1 METLPAILY
10 ISLQDCKLGGI
21 QSVVI
26 LQKQG
31 KKKNHNKKP
40 KTKINKKIPSRGM
53 GHYKIMFI
61 DLIFSYRLKGKL
73 LLVSLNAR
81 KTNL

>member
-1 METLPAILY
+1 METLSAILY

-31 KKKNHNKKP
+31 KKKKTQQ
-40 KTKINKKIPSRGM
+40 KTKNQNKQKNP
-53 GHYKIMFI
+53 F
-61 DLIFSYRLKGKL
+61 KGNGAL
-73 LLVSLNAR
+73 
-81 KTNL
+81 